1 MSHSEIRASVIVPTF
16 NRCDRL
22 RKFFD
27 ALWTEVETRESDI
40 EILVVDN
47 DSTDGT
53 WRFLIEE
60 QARAA
65 GCILRSLRESR
76 RGKASALNKG
86 LVEARGRI
94 FMVLDDDVV
103 VAPGWLTGHLEC
115 HLGGDF
121 DAVQGRV
128 LPGVDHEGKE
138 ADLRAIQDYNIPMVD
153 YGDRICEIRGL
164 IGTNISFKR
173 EVYQRVGLFD
183 ARLGPGASGFSEDT
197 EYSLRIRQA
206 GFKIGYT
213 PFAVVFH
220 ELDSARYG
228 KKYNLMTKYR
238 KGISR
243 SVYRRDSLLLKVLPH
258 LFVNC
263 ALYGFFRLVRNSRRS
278 DKTEGRLMRDLG
290 YVLGRLRG
298 RGKRS
303 F

>member
-1 MSHSEIRASVIVPTF
+1 MSHSEICASVIVPTF

-27 ALWTEVETRESDI
+27 ALWAEVRARGSDI

-47 DSTDGT
+47 NSTDGT

-60 QARAA
+60 QANAA
-65 GCILRSLRESR
+65 GCIFRPLKELR

-86 LVEARGRI
+86 LLEAGGRI
-94 FMVLDDDVV
+94 FMLLDDDVV
-103 VAPGWLTGHLEC
+103 VAPGWLAGHLEC
-115 HLGGDF
+115 YAGGSF

-128 LPGVDHEGKE
+128 LPGVDHQGKG
-138 ADLRAIQDYNIPMVD
+138 ADLTAIREYNIPMVD
-153 YGDRICEIRGL
+153 YGDGLCEIRGF

-197 EYSLRIRQA
+197 EYSIRMRQA

-213 PFAVVFH
+213 PFAVVYH
-220 ELDSARYG
+220 ELDWARYG
-228 KKYNLMTKYR
+228 RKYNLMTKYR
-238 KGISR
+238 KGVSR

-263 ALYGFFRLVRNSRRS
+263 ALYGFYRLMRNSRRS
-278 DKTEGRLMRDLG
+278 YKTEGRVMRDLG
-290 YVLGRLRG
+290 YVLGKLRG
-298 RGKRS
+298 QRKRS